1 MTRQLRKRFI
11 IFIVICGI
19 CAGVGFAQAPADPEA
34 KILKKF
40 VPPLSADEKE
50 LLQSLGCDQKEIDG
64 FVATRLFLRR
74 MTVYTEALP
83 KAIKYNPHIH
93 GCPQPPS
100 EVDFKYMLSDEEASL
115 LYDVKLECS
124 MKEKG
129 FTSKCGQEKLSLSES
144 EIAAAAGAMPEK
156 ASVLAKLVP
165 PALPEEEKLF
175 DKACTNALEIPKFLA
190 TRIYFRKVNKMIAA
204 LPAGVKFDPD
214 TAPEP
219 GKDVDFTYTLNKED
233 LLLWDIKLA
242 WAKKKPAMN

>member
-1 MTRQLRKRFI
+1 MTSQVKKK
-11 IFIVICGI
+11 FIVFVIVCGI
-19 CAGVGFAQAPADPEA
+19 CACTGFALAAADLPDNV
-34 KILKKF
+34 LKKF
-40 VPPLSADEKE
+40 VPALSADEKE
-50 LLQSLGCDQKEIDG
+50 LLRSLGGNQAEIDG

-83 KAIKYNPHIH
+83 KAIKYNPHTH
-93 GCPQPPS
+93 GCLQPPS

-144 EIAAAAGAMPEK
+144 EIAAAAGAMPDK
-156 ASVLAKLVP
+156 AGVLAKLVP
-165 PALPEEEKLF
+165 PASPEEEKLF
-175 DKACTNALEIPKFLA
+175 DKACTNALEVPKFLA

-204 LPAGVKFDPD
+204 LPAGVKFDP
-214 TAPEP
+214 AAVLEP
-219 GKDVDFTYTLNKED
+219 GKDVDFMYTLNKED

-242 WAKKKPAMN
+242 WAKKKNGN